1 MTDGKIVDML
11 WNRDE
16 GGVALCESKYK
27 KYCMKIAYRILGDLR
42 DSEECVSDAFLAAWN
57 TIPPKRPEN
66 LKTYLAKLTRNLS
79 VNRYKAYSAEK
90 RGGGAVDTS
99 MEEIEACLP
108 SRDSTEAVVDS
119 IVLTEL
125 LDKFLAEIPKEA
137 RIMFVRRY
145 WYFSSVRDI
154 AEDLSVS
161 ESKVKIT
168 LMRTRKKLAEYLEK
182 EWYGIIRR
190 Q

>member
-16 GGVALCESKYK
+16 GGVALCETKYK

-42 DSEECVSDAFLAAWN
+42 DSEECVSDAILAAWN
-57 TIPPKRPEN
+57 TIPPKHPEN

-79 VNRYKAYSAEK
+79 VNRYKMYTAEK
-90 RGGGAVDTS
+90 RGGSGVDTS

-125 LDKFLAEIPKEA
+125 IDRFLGDLPRET
-137 RIMFVRRY
+137 RILFVQRY
-145 WYFSSVRDI
+145 WYFMSVKDI
-154 AEDLSVS
+154 ARENLMT
-161 ESKVKIT
+161 ESKVKVT
-168 LMRTRKKLAEYLEK
+168 LMRTRERLAQLLES
-182 EWYGIIRR
+182 EGVYI
-190 Q
+190 